1 MKLTRKSGI
10 LLHPTSLPGP
20 YGCGDLGTEAYNFV
34 NWLVSARQSLWQML
48 PLGDIGAGN
57 SPYMSPS
64 AFGGNVLLISL
75 ERFRIPLSKRLVS
88 IIRPFR
94 DTGLNA

>member
-64 AFGGNVLLISL
+64 HSAKRPADSL
-75 ERFRIPLSKRLVS
+75 EKWPDAGWLK
-88 IIRPFR
+88 
-94 DTGLNA
+94 